1 MKLTIKKDNTTIK
14 IKISD
19 YELSKL
25 NINATDLINLI
36 QSVCDVVNN
45 EKE

>member
-1 MKLTIKKDNTTIK
+1 MKLTIKKETTTIK

-25 NINATDLINLI
+25 NITATDLINLI
-36 QSVCDVVNN
+36 QSACNINKN
-45 EKE
+45 EP